1 MRPYQKLLKPACK
14 CWLFYCLFLYHYAAI
29 QLFLPYSDQTN
40 STINMKIFKEL
51 DNGEFLDRNPW
62 FSWLASVLLIGAL
75 AAYAF
80 FRDLNVW

>member
-1 MRPYQKLLKPACK
+1 
-14 CWLFYCLFLYHYAAI
+14 
-29 QLFLPYSDQTN
+29 
-40 STINMKIFKEL
+40 MKIFKEL